1 MSTANATT
9 PQPRK
14 LDADTVRKR
23 LQDADAFCRQ
33 LGLIAPTAT
42 RKVRHNVKC
51 PWCGGTMSVWVAR
64 ENVVGSCK
72 GACPTTHNPF
82 AIIGKVRG
90 LASRG
95 EDFLRILEIGDAIAG
110 GAATTLATAP
120 TTPQRTPTT
129 ATVPPKAEPTTPQTQ
144 EVDGEDDEPVVCK
157 LHPENTPAEWAW
169 VDGLGVDPHVVRDRD
184 WLRVLNEPQTSPQLE
199 TLRAKGYTIIL
210 DDEIAVSPSTGSIL
224 PVRYAD
230 AFALSEVAREVVSVG
245 PRSLAA
251 WPTADRDRPEL
262 YIALSA
268 GAFVAAEAA
277 LQRRFLPVAL
287 STPQLATSLLKAIP
301 RATTLVILTD
311 PSTPPSVGAK
321 VIVQAASAGVN
332 AMLRP
337 MDTVIRPKIHV
348 VDRLGLP
355 DDDTIDGTLRSMGAL
370 N

>member
-9 PQPRK
+9 RK
-14 LDADTVRKR
+14 PDAKAVKSSLR
-23 LQDADAFCRQ
+23 DADAFCRF
-33 LGLIAPTAT
+33 LGLITPTST
-42 RKVRHNVKC
+42 RKTKHNVKC
-51 PWCGGTMSVWVAR
+51 PWCGDTMSVWPARDSVAGTCK
-64 ENVVGSCK
+64 GSCDRTYD
-72 GACPTTHNPF
+72 PLT
-82 AIIGKVRG
+82 IIAKVRG
-90 LASRG
+90 LSTTG
-95 EDFLRILEIGDAIAG
+95 EDFLRVLDVANSIAG
-110 GAATTLATAP
+110 GAA

-129 ATVPPKAEPTTPQTQ
+129 PQQTPTTAPVPPKAQPTTPQTQ
-144 EVDGEDDEPVVCK
+144 EVDHEDDEPVVCK
-157 LHPENTPAEWAW
+157 LHPEATPAEWAW
-169 VDGLGVDPHVVRDRD
+169 VDGLGVDPHAVRDRD
-184 WLRVLNEPQTSPQLE
+184 WLRVLNGAQTIPQLE

-262 YIALSA
+262 YLALGA